1 MSRSSTFEDYK
12 QAADWLA
19 ERTKIRPRYAV
30 ILGSSLGAIADR
42 MTDQQ
47 SFSYKDIPGFLL
59 TTNPS
64 HAGELIFGKLGG
76 QPTVIM
82 SGRFHYY
89 EGYSYPELASPVR
102 VLSLLGVQ
110 TLIVTNAAGGVN
122 LDFRVGDIMV
132 ISDHINLAGVSP
144 MSGPNIDQFGPRFFD
159 ISWLYTPALRKLA
172 HQTAATL
179 DPRLELVEGVYYFCT
194 GPHFETPAEIRAI
207 RTLGGDAVG
216 MSTVSETLTAGHCG
230 MEVLGFSLITNMAAG
245 VLDQA
250 LSDEEVGVV
259 ARASADRLGALIEGI
274 LARKG

>member
-47 SFSYKDIPGFLL
+47 RFSYKDIPGFLL

-76 QPTVIM
+76 QSTVIM

-89 EGYSYPELASPVR
+89 EGYSYRELASPIR

-172 HQTAATL
+172 HQTAANL

>member
-47 SFSYKDIPGFLL
+47 RFSYKDIPGFLL

-76 QPTVIM
+76 QSTVIM

-89 EGYSYPELASPVR
+89 EGYSYRELASPVR

-172 HQTAATL
+172 HQTAANL